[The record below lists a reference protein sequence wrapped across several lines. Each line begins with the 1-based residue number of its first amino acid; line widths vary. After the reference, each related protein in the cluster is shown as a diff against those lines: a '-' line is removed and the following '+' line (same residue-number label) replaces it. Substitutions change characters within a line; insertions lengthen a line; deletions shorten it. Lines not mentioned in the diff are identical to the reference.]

1 MCSVSASALEVGTT
15 SHGLDGV
22 VGTVGH
28 RGGSPAHSFLKMHRI
43 TYHNVNIFTGQFFE
57 IMCSVYASVLE
68 VGTTS
73 HGLDGVVGTVGH
85 RRGSPSHSFARMH
98 HIT

>member
-1 MCSVSASALEVGTT
+1 MCSVYASVLEVGTT
-15 SHGLDGV
+15 SHDLDGV

-28 RGGSPAHSFLKMHRI
+28 RRGSPSHSFVEMHRI
-43 TYHNVNIFTGQFFE
+43 TQHTVNIFVGVFFE

-73 HGLDGVVGTVGH
+73 HCLDGVAGTVAH
-85 RRGSPSHSFARMH
+85 RGGSPSH
-98 HIT
+98 